1 MAGGCITGDRL
12 VGYLADP
19 VQLVREQLYLEGGRP
34 FGDVM
39 QPWQRAFF
47 DAVFA
52 LRAGGVPRHRLVYD
66 ERRRGESKTEDCAA
80 AALADLLTG
89 PPRHR
94 SYAVAGDEDQAGLLL
109 DSVAGFKVRSP
120 ILEGLEVQRNIVRNS
135 ATGSELRVLSSD
147 APTSYGIRPR
157 RVFFDELSLQL
168 DERLWTSMW
177 TAIGKNPLSQMV
189 AVSMAGWDFASVGWR
204 IRELAR
210 KTAGYHFATREGSKP
225 APWLPRD
232 VMEEQ

>member
-94 SYAVAGDEDQAGLLL
+94 SYAVAGDQEQALLIL
-109 DSVAGFKVRSP
+109 DSIIGFKSRSP
-120 ILEGLEVQRNIVRNS
+120 LLADVVVQKSTVINPE
-135 ATGSELRVLSSD
+135 TG
-147 APTSYGIRPR
+147 
-157 RVFFDELSLQL
+157 
-168 DERLWTSMW
+168 
-177 TAIGKNPLSQMV
+177 
-189 AVSMAGWDFASVGWR
+189 
-204 IRELAR
+204 
-210 KTAGYHFATREGSKP
+210 
-225 APWLPRD
+225 
-232 VMEEQ
+232 